1 MSDDARVI
9 TRQKAAFVFIFITV
23 LLDMVSFGVIIPVFP
38 QLILALQGG
47 DMAGAAAIF
56 GIFGTAFAVMQFFFS
71 PVQGALADRFG
82 RRPVILLSNL
92 GLGLD
97 YIVMAI
103 APTIPLLFIG
113 RLISGA
119 TSASFSISGAYV
131 ADVTPPQQRAARFGM
146 LGAAFGVGFIV
157 GPALGGVLG
166 SIDLRAPFWA
176 AATLSILNFLYGL
189 FILPESLPA
198 DRRSAF
204 HLRAANPIGA
214 VRFLGSRP
222 VLMSLTVA
230 MLFAFLAHDAIPNT
244 WVLYT
249 TSRFSFDERA
259 IGVSLAIVGAASLVV
274 NGFLVGRVVKR
285 LGEYNTLLAGLGFGV
300 ISELLFAIAPTTWL
314 LLGTLPIYSLAGLSG
329 GPFQSIAS
337 REVEPNE
344 QGKLQG
350 ALTALRSMITLV
362 TPGLYT
368 GTFAL
373 FVGPLVGVGLPGAP
387 YLLAAILM
395 AATTVIVI
403 RSATTLRSPA
413 VARPSLSP
421 GSSP

>member
-1 MSDDARVI
+1 MPRVI
-9 TRQKAAFVFIFITV
+9 TRSRAAFIFIFITV
-23 LLDMVSFGVIIPVFP
+23 LLDMISFGIIIPVFP
-38 QLILALQGG
+38 QLILKLQGG

-97 YIVMAI
+97 YIVMAL
-103 APTIPLLFIG
+103 AQTIPLLFIG

-119 TSASFSISGAYV
+119 TSASFSVSGAYV
-131 ADVTPPQQRAARFGM
+131 ADVTPPENRAARFGM
-146 LGAAFGVGFIV
+146 LGAAFGIGFIV
-157 GPALGGVLG
+157 GPAIGGLLGAV
-166 SIDLRAPFWA
+166 DLRAPFWA
-176 AATLSILNFLYGL
+176 AALISLTNFVYGL
-189 FILPESLPA
+189 LILPESLPVE
-198 DRRSAF
+198 RRSPF
-204 HLRAANPIGA
+204 KLHTANPIGA

-222 VLMSLTVA
+222 VLLSLSTA

-249 TSRFSFDERA
+249 TYRFNFDERA

-285 LGEYNTLLAGLGFGV
+285 IGEYNALLTGLGFG
-300 ISELLFAIAPTTWL
+300 ILSELLFAFAPTTWL
-314 LLGTLPIYSLAGLSG
+314 LLGTLPIYSLSGLSG
-329 GPFQSIAS
+329 GPMQSIAT
-337 REVEPNE
+337 REVRPNE
-344 QGKLQG
+344 QGQLQG
-350 ALTALRSMITLV
+350 ALTALRSMVTLV

-373 FVGPLVGVGLPGAP
+373 FVGPLAGVGLPGAP

-395 AATTVIVI
+395 AATTVLVM

-413 VARPSLSP
+413 AARPS
-421 GSSP
+421 

>member
-1 MSDDARVI
+1 VI
-9 TRQKAAFVFIFITV
+9 TRSRAAFVFIFITV
-23 LLDMVSFGVIIPVFP
+23 LLDMISFGVIIPVFP
-38 QLILALQGG
+38 QLILKLQGG

-56 GIFGTAFAVMQFFFS
+56 GILGTAFAVMQFIFS

-97 YIVMAI
+97 YVVMAV
-103 APTIPLLFIG
+103 APTIPILFLG
-113 RLISGA
+113 RLVSGA

-131 ADVTPPQQRAARFGM
+131 ADVTPPQERAARFGM
-146 LGAAFGVGFIV
+146 LGAAFGAGFII
-157 GPALGGVLG
+157 GPAIGGLLGAV
-166 SIDLRAPFWA
+166 DLRAPFWA
-176 AATLSILNFLYGL
+176 AAALSITNFLYGV
-189 FILPESLPA
+189 FILPESLPS
-198 DRRSAF
+198 DRRRAF
-204 HLRAANPIGA
+204 SVHAANPIGA

-222 VLMSLTVA
+222 VLMSVAVA

-249 TSRFSFDERA
+249 TYRFNFDERA

-274 NGFLVGRVVKR
+274 NGFVVGRVVKR
-285 LGEYNTLLAGLGFGV
+285 LGDYNTLLAGLGFGI
-300 ISELLFAIAPTTWL
+300 ISELLFAFAPTTWL
-314 LLGTLPIYSLAGLSG
+314 LLGTLPIYSLSGLSG
-329 GPFQSIAS
+329 GPFQSIATG
-337 REVEPNE
+337 EVQPNE
-344 QGKLQG
+344 QGQLQG
-350 ALTALRSMITLV
+350 ALTALRSMVTLV

-373 FVGPLVGVGLPGAP
+373 FVGPLAGVGLPGAP

-395 AATTVIVI
+395 TATVVIVV

-413 VARPSLSP
+413 AARPS
-421 GSSP
+421 